1 MPDPRFFRAKGPFS
15 LSELAGIAG
24 IAEVEI
30 GENDDPARLFRDV
43 APLGDAGPQDISF
56 LDNSRYVDQYRV
68 SAAGGCIVHPD
79 RASAAPADMSLL
91 QTPTPYLAYARIA
104 RAFYPEV
111 SERVGLETVSAIDPT
126 ATIGEGCS
134 IGPGV
139 VIGTGAEIGRGTEI
153 GPNAVIGAGVVIGE
167 HCKIGALSSVTYCL
181 IGSRVRLY
189 SGVRIGEAGFGFAV
203 SPTGFVNVPQL
214 GRVIIEDDVE
224 IGANTTIDR
233 GAGPDTIIGSG
244 CRIDNLV
251 QIGHNVRLGKGC
263 ILVAQTGISGS
274 TTLEDQVVVGGQVGM
289 VGHVTIG
296 RGAQLGAQSGIMN
309 DVPAGER
316 YAGSP
321 AMPARQWFRQ
331 LALIKKMSNK
341 KVGSDG

>member
-1 MPDPRFFRAKGPFS
+1 MPDPRFFRSKGPFS
-15 LSELAGIAG
+15 LLELAE
-24 IAEVEI
+24 IAEVEL
-30 GENDDPARLFRDV
+30 GSSDDPARLFHDV
-43 APLGDAGPQDISF
+43 APLASAGTLDISF
-56 LDNSRYVDQYRV
+56 LDNTRYVDQYRA
-68 SAAGGCIVHPD
+68 SGAGACVVHPD
-79 RASAAPADMSLL
+79 RVDAAPEGMSLL

-104 RAFYPEV
+104 RAFYPESV
-111 SERVGLETVSAIDPT
+111 EFPGNETAPAICPT

-139 VIGTGAEIGRGTEI
+139 AIGEAAEIGPGTEI
-153 GPNAVIGAGVVIGE
+153 GPNSVIGAGVVIGSQ
-167 HCKIGALSSVTYCL
+167 CKIGALCSISFCL
-181 IGSRVRLY
+181 MGSRVRLY
-189 SGVRIGEAGFGFAV
+189 AGARIGEAGFGFAV
-203 SPTGFVNVPQL
+203 SPTGFINVPQL

-233 GAGPDTIIGSG
+233 GAGPDTVIGSG

-274 TTLEDQVVVGGQVGM
+274 ATLEDQVVVGGQVGV

-309 DVPAGER
+309 DIPAGER
-316 YAGSP
+316 YVGSP

-331 LALIKKMSNK
+331 LAKVKRMSNK
-341 KVGSDG
+341 KSGSDG

>member
-1 MPDPRFFRAKGPFS
+1 
-15 LSELAGIAG
+15 
-24 IAEVEI
+24 
-30 GENDDPARLFRDV
+30 
-43 APLGDAGPQDISF
+43 
-56 LDNSRYVDQYRV
+56 
-68 SAAGGCIVHPD
+68 
-79 RASAAPADMSLL
+79 
-91 QTPTPYLAYARIA
+91 
-104 RAFYPEV
+104 
-111 SERVGLETVSAIDPT
+111 
-126 ATIGEGCS
+126 
-134 IGPGV
+134 
-139 VIGTGAEIGRGTEI
+139 
-153 GPNAVIGAGVVIGE
+153 
-167 HCKIGALSSVTYCL
+167 
-181 IGSRVRLY
+181 
-189 SGVRIGEAGFGFAV
+189 
-203 SPTGFVNVPQL
+203 
-214 GRVIIEDDVE
+214 
-224 IGANTTIDR
+224 
-233 GAGPDTIIGSG
+233 
-244 CRIDNLV
+244 V

>member
-15 LSELAGIAG
+15 LLELAGIAELELG
-24 IAEVEI
+24 AT
-30 GENDDPARLFRDV
+30 DDPTRIFRDV
-43 APLGDAGPQDISF
+43 APLSDAGAQDISF

-68 SAAGGCIVHPD
+68 SAAGGCIVRPE
-79 RASAAPADMSLL
+79 RASAAPGGMSLL
-91 QTPTPYLAYARIA
+91 QTPAPYLAYARIA
-104 RAFYPEV
+104 RAFYPEF
-111 SERVGLETVSAIDPT
+111 SEYVGLESVSAIDPG
-126 ATIGEGCS
+126 ATIGDGCS
-134 IGPGV
+134 MGPGV
-139 VIGTGAEIGRGTEI
+139 VIGAGAEIGRGTEI
-153 GPNAVIGAGVVIGE
+153 GPNTVIGAGVVIGE
-167 HCKIGALSSVTYCL
+167 YCKIGALCSIAYSI

-189 SGVRIGEAGFGFAV
+189 AGVRIGEAGFGFAV
-203 SPTGFVNVPQL
+203 SPTGFVTVPQL

-233 GAGPDTIIGSG
+233 GAGPDTVIGSG

-251 QIGHNVRLGKGC
+251 QIGHNVRLGKRC
-263 ILVAQTGISGS
+263 ILVSQTGISGS
-274 TTLEDQVVVGGQVGM
+274 TTLEDQVVVGGQVGI

-316 YAGSP
+316 YVGSP

-331 LALIKKMSNK
+331 LAMVKKMSSK
-341 KVGSDG
+341 